1 MKYIV
6 NVHLGTTIQ
15 VEVDAN
21 DEDEAELLGVSKVE
35 SMLTSNSLAK
45 NFSASIEV
53 IDAEVTSSYLYK
65 LKDLKDL
72 DPKLIIKKE
81 K

>member
-15 VEVDAN
+15 VEVNAN
-21 DEDEAELLGVSKVE
+21 DEDEAELLGASKVQ
-35 SMLTSNSLAK
+35 SMLASNSLA
-45 NFSASIEV
+45 NNALRSIQV
-53 IDAEVTSSYLYK
+53 IDAEVTSSYLHK